1 MASVE
6 EQIKHF
12 EIDSDKLFAVKF
24 TTVTKAVYTDI
35 TNNAFHAL
43 DGTTQNR
50 RLFCHGNAK
59 FLRWK

>member
-1 MASVE
+1 MASAE
-6 EQIKHF
+6 EKIKHF

-35 TNNAFHAL
+35 TNNGFHAL

-50 RLFCHGNAK
+50 RLF
-59 FLRWK
+59 